1 MDNLK
6 NLLYIGRKRTPKD
19 SKTETPEPQPNY
31 ITAILPTESTNNK
44 NYKNQYGGH
53 SNCLRWSQD
62 EVDLQHTIKTPSR
75 ICEKEW
81 LATHILSLSNN
92 IKLLYELIGPYCTPS
107 TCPKMCGVRGE
118 LFYQEKEGAGNKRET
133 HVFSAPG
140 YADWAFQKLTEIAE
154 DQEYFPTKYGIEF
167 NPGLISEYRRICR
180 ILYAILSH
188 MYANHYA
195 QLQQFGD
202 MHLYLNTLFIHLV
215 LLGDDYGLIDSAD
228 RTGLDDLIAILAP
241 KGSIVTSSSFNY
253 VQSSTVQSNSG
264 TNQVAQNSHQN
275 DQNNQN
281 DHNNQNNHQ
290 NTSVSTSSPPNTPA
304 ANDSSSPNFKI
315 SANQPIF
322 TQPQS
327 SDIINNQTTAFND
340 QQHSI
345 AVQDQSTK
353 ISDAALKKSTSK
365 SSNSHDHLENL
376 DHEEINQ
383 HDQNGNDNIEISSHE
398 ISSHEIS
405 SHENAGNES
414 FNNESVRSDSLREIE
429 GEGDTECHSTVRTSS
444 PIEDSSGIRISV
456 IAPKVQ
462 DTKNYENEGDQFQ
475 REAKPDYNNNDTVM
489 L

>member
-1 MDNLK
+1 M
-6 NLLYIGRKRTPKD
+6 
-19 SKTETPEPQPNY
+19 
-31 ITAILPTESTNNK
+31 
-44 NYKNQYGGH
+44 
-53 SNCLRWSQD
+53 
-62 EVDLQHTIKTPSR
+62 
-75 ICEKEW
+75 
-81 LATHILSLSNN
+81 
-92 IKLLYELIGPYCTPS
+92 
-107 TCPKMCGVRGE
+107 
-118 LFYQEKEGAGNKRET
+118 
-133 HVFSAPG
+133 
-140 YADWAFQKLTEIAE
+140 
-154 DQEYFPTKYGIEF
+154 
-167 NPGLISEYRRICR
+167 
-180 ILYAILSH
+180 
-188 MYANHYA
+188 
-195 QLQQFGD
+195 
-202 MHLYLNTLFIHLV
+202 V

-228 RTGLDDLIAILAP
+228 RAGLDDLIAILAP

-376 DHEEINQ
+376 EHEEINQ

-429 GEGDTECHSTVRTSS
+429 GEGDNECHSTVRTSS